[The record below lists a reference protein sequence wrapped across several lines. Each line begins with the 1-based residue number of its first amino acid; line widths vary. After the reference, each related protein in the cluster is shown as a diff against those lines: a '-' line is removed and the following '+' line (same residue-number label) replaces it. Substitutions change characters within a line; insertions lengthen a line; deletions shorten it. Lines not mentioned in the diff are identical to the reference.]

1 MDMSQFPPLSRG
13 NKSSPSTSAS
23 TLVFAE
29 SESDKAER
37 KAKSVAIFAMFFR
50 MFSEPFRALEQWE
63 SMSKEEDYTP
73 RNDYSIPHIFRP
85 LIGQTTTW
93 QDAGKFP
100 NSIKYFIWCEKGEN
114 DEKPWL
120 LLCQLKNQKYAYYK
134 ASCDYTGFDCCG
146 GMSLYIA
153 NSVDTLVE
161 MAMGTGDREKYHRFL
176 SRKNRK
182 SKVDRHSLTLG
193 DFM

>member
-1 MDMSQFPPLSRG
+1 MDPSHFPPLSAG
-13 NKSSPSTSAS
+13 KKSSHPTPAS

-29 SESDKAER
+29 SESAKAER
-37 KAKSVAIFAMFFR
+37 KARGIAMFAMFFR

-73 RNDYSIPHIFRP
+73 SNDYSIPHIFRP

-93 QDAGKFP
+93 RDAGKFP
-100 NSIKYFIWCEKGEN
+100 DSIKYFIWCEEGVN

-120 LLCQLKNQKYAYYK
+120 LLCQLKNQKYAYYT

-153 NSVDTLVE
+153 NSVDTLVQ
-161 MAMGTGDREKYHRFL
+161 MAMGDSDRTKYQRFL
-176 SRKNRK
+176 NRKNK
-182 SKVDRHSLTLG
+182 KPKEDRHSLTLG